1 MGVKVE
7 FFILR
12 GYYRKNAPAKAITIF
27 GYARGGGP
35 SGTRMNGA
43 QNWDRKLLKSSQ
55 LQGK

>member
-27 GYARGGGP
+27 GYARAAALPARG
-35 SGTRMNGA
+35 
-43 QNWDRKLLKSSQ
+43 
-55 LQGK
+55 